1 MIRRAALAVASSIV
15 LSSCAGNSS
24 APSPA
29 ASLSAAPTAAASATD
44 SFPTPQTPEPTPVP
58 VADAKASGVSVVTL
72 ATRTQDGPAY
82 IQSYL
87 GVYALPDLAPNS
99 TASFDDAPL
108 LSIGYVLQGTVRWTW
123 DGGSRDVQA
132 GEAAATPLL
141 TFHQSNPGP
150 TLCRWY
156 TFVVYGG
163 SRTAFGALRRIVQ
176 GPLLPVPQPEGSY
189 TFRLD
194 RVTLEPRGHTAAVTH
209 GGATAVV
216 VLDGDVEV
224 RQPALHDY
232 LVADGGV
239 VIRIGGPM
247 QILNRGSSTARIL
260 EFFYTPDSQPFETL
274 LSAPL

>member
-1 MIRRAALAVASSIV
+1 MSRRAALALVWSIV
-15 LSSCAGNSS
+15 LSSCAVGSS

-29 ASLSAAPTAAASATD
+29 PSLAVAPTAAPAESP
-44 SFPTPQTPEPTPVP
+44 PTGQTPEPTPVP
-58 VADAKASGVSVVTL
+58 IADPRASGVTAVTL

-87 GVYALPDLAPNS
+87 GVYALPDLPPNS
-99 TASFDDAPL
+99 TAAFDDTPL
-108 LSIGYVLQGTVRWTW
+108 PSIGYVLLGTVRWTW

-156 TFVVYGG
+156 TFFVYGG
-163 SRTAFGALRRIVQ
+163 SRTAFGQLRRIVQ
-176 GPLLPVPQPEGSY
+176 GPQLPVPQPEGSY

-194 RVTLEPRGHTAAVTH
+194 RVTLEPGGHTAAVTH
-209 GGATAVV
+209 GGATALV
-216 VLDGDVEV
+216 VLDGEVEV
-224 RQPALHDY
+224 RQPAAHDY
-232 LVADGGV
+232 LIADKGV

-247 QILNRGSSTARIL
+247 QILNRGSSSARVL
-260 EFFYTPDSQPFETL
+260 EFFYTPDSQPFETP
-274 LSAPL
+274 LSAPI